1 MTMMMTLQK
10 LIKNDGVSIFQFNI
24 LVIFTLID
32 DDNYDGSMVMVNKNN
47 A

>member
-1 MTMMMTLQK
+1 MTMMTLQD
-10 LIKNDGVSIFQFNI
+10 LIKNDGVSIFQSTI
-24 LVIFTLID
+24 LVLFTLID

>member
-1 MTMMMTLQK
+1 MTMMTLQN

-32 DDNYDGSMVMVNKNN
+32 DDDDDDGCMVMVNLK
-47 A
+47 

>member
-1 MTMMMTLQK
+1 MTMMIPLQN

-32 DDNYDGSMVMVNKNN
+32 DDNDEGYMTMVNLK
-47 A
+47 

>member
-1 MTMMMTLQK
+1 MTMMTLQN

-32 DDNYDGSMVMVNKNN
+32 DDNYDGCMIMVNKNN

>member
-1 MTMMMTLQK
+1 MTMMIPLQN

-32 DDNYDGSMVMVNKNN
+32 NDDYDGGCMVMVNLK
-47 A
+47 

>member
-1 MTMMMTLQK
+1 MTMMTLQN

-32 DDNYDGSMVMVNKNN
+32 GDNYDGCMVMVNKNN